1 MKLFLSQVESGH
13 LQVSIQQDGC
23 NSNGGMVTFI
33 EDTDD
38 LDEAVVTEL
47 LEGRCSNSVYHL
59 SAAQDWRLAPF
70 LRIKEIVRLSDRLRE
85 LNIDITLNPAYLDKV
100 WYLREASQLCVL
112 FAVLP
117 QKKKFAT
124 CCRLIDTS
132 RRGQCLGTRNYL
144 VKVFCGRG
152 YSNFIAIF
160 LLWRVLGSWGIKQV
174 AL

>member
-59 SAAQDWRLAPF
+59 SAAQD
-70 LRIKEIVRLSDRLRE
+70 
-85 LNIDITLNPAYLDKV
+85 
-100 WYLREASQLCVL
+100 
-112 FAVLP
+112 
-117 QKKKFAT
+117 
-124 CCRLIDTS
+124 
-132 RRGQCLGTRNYL
+132 
-144 VKVFCGRG
+144 
-152 YSNFIAIF
+152 
-160 LLWRVLGSWGIKQV
+160 
-174 AL
+174 